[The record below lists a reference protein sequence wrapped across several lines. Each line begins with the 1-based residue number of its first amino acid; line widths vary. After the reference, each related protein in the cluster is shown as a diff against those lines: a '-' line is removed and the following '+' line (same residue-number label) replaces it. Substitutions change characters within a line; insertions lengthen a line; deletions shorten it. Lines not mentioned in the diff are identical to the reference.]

1 MNEVE
6 GSGCVEVTV
15 MMFSSLLILKLDH
28 DAIRY
33 LFIYASLLKI
43 LILTHTHTD
52 THTEIITSGVGLPR
66 LKKIANRQTYRQ
78 PFHLM
83 EREGR

>member
-28 DAIRY
+28 EAIRY
-33 LFIYASLLKI
+33 LFIYVSLLK
-43 LILTHTHTD
+43 TFYQ
-52 THTEIITSGVGLPR
+52 R
-66 LKKIANRQTYRQ
+66 
-78 PFHLM
+78 
-83 EREGR
+83 

>member
-28 DAIRY
+28 EAIRLSIFRIIY
-33 LFIYASLLKI
+33 LFIFCFLDCI
-43 LILTHTHTD
+43 FRLIFFLAVTGEH
-52 THTEIITSGVGLPR
+52 
-66 LKKIANRQTYRQ
+66 
-78 PFHLM
+78 F
-83 EREGR
+83 